1 MITADES
8 HLNERFQM
16 KAVIVIVGVP
26 GEIANALVDERSR
39 RQWDMDLKSIHVV
52 HSSDTLNIQYKGA
65 YSEDLTYTF
74 AESFL
79 QGATTYLIHERVN

>member
-1 MITADES
+1 
-8 HLNERFQM
+8 M
-16 KAVIVIVGVP
+16 KAVIVVVGVP

-52 HSSDTLNIQYKGA
+52 HSDTLKIQYKGA
-65 YSEDLTYTF
+65 YSEYLTYTF